1 MTRRPLLRT
10 VWPALRRGPGQV
22 QFGTAAEHAVVV
34 GGLTEPEVVSLEE
47 LDGTRDLPVALTSGT
62 GATLLEELVACG
74 LVVEAAPASTVP
86 PVVRAVLAPDADAL
100 VRTSCPPAAGYAALS
115 ARRAAHVVVAG
126 RGDLPAALTAALRR
140 AGIGRVSHGPRSAD
154 DWEHVALRERPPVP
168 RPDVVVLPASGALEP
183 AAAHSWRR
191 RGTPVL
197 PVLMHDVEAVVG
209 PLVVAGGPC
218 LRCLDLTRAD
228 LDPAWPALLG
238 QLTRPGVGAGH
249 DVGGETTLVG
259 MAAGMAAM
267 VVLGVV
273 DGQPLPAGR
282 SLEVGLPWPR
292 VRQREWAVHPRCSC
306 AVQVTYDPPA
316 DANPARQVR
325 MAG

>member
-10 VWPALRRGPGQV
+10 LWPALRRGPGQV

-34 GGLTEPEVVSLEE
+34 GGLSEREVEALED
-47 LDGTRDLPVALTSGT
+47 LDGTREVPAVLTHRSRCRPAR
-62 GATLLEELVACG
+62 GAARP
-74 LVVEAAPASTVP
+74 AASSSRPRPASSVP
-86 PVVRAVLAPDADAL
+86 PVVRAVLAPDTEAL
-100 VRTSCPPAAGYAALS
+100 LRTSSPPTAGYAALA
-115 ARRAAHVVVAG
+115 ARRAAHVIVAG
-126 RGDLPAALTAALRR
+126 RGDLPAALTTALRR
-140 AGIGRVSHGPRSAD
+140 AGVGTG
-154 DWEHVALRERPPVP
+154 VARTRARPTTGSTRPPASTVRSPHRPWWSCP
-168 RPDVVVLPASGALEP
+168 RRGALDP

-191 RGTPVL
+191 RGIPVL

-238 QLTRPGVGAGH
+238 QLTRPSVGAGQ
-249 DVGGETTLVG
+249 DVSGETTLVAV
-259 MAAGMAAM
+259 AAGMAAM

-273 DGQPLPAGR
+273 DGQPLPPSR

-292 VRQREWAVHPRCSC
+292 VRQRAVGR
-306 AVQVTYDPPA
+306 PPA
-316 DANPARQVR
+316 LLVR
-325 MAG
+325 RTGDL

>member
-1 MTRRPLLRT
+1 M
-10 VWPALRRGPGQV
+10 
-22 QFGTAAEHAVVV
+22 QFGTAAEHAMVV
-34 GGLTEPEVVSLEE
+34 GGLSEREIAALED
-47 LDGTRDLPVALTSGT
+47 LDGTREPSEALTT
-62 GATLLEELVACG
+62 GAGAALLEELLTCG
-74 LVVEAAPASTVP
+74 LVVVAAPSSLVP
-86 PVVRAVLAPDADAL
+86 PNVRAVLAHDADAL
-100 VRTSCPPAAGYAALS
+100 LRTSSPPSAGYAALA
-115 ARRAAHVVVAG
+115 ARRAALVLVAG
-126 RGDLPAALTAALRR
+126 RGDLPAALTTALRR
-140 AGIGRVSHGPRSAD
+140 SGIGQVSHGPRSAD
-154 DWEHVALRERPPVP
+154 DWEHIATRELPPTP
-168 RPDVVVLPASGALEP
+168 APAVVVLPAVGALDP

-191 RGTPVL
+191 RAIPVL

-238 QLTRPGVGAGH
+238 QLTRPSVGAGH
-249 DVGGETTLVG
+249 DVGGETTLVAV
-259 MAAGMAAM
+259 AAAMAAM

-273 DGQPLPAGR
+273 DGQPLPPGR

-306 AVQVTYDPPA
+306 AVRGASDPPA
-316 DANPARQVR
+316 DASSPRQVR